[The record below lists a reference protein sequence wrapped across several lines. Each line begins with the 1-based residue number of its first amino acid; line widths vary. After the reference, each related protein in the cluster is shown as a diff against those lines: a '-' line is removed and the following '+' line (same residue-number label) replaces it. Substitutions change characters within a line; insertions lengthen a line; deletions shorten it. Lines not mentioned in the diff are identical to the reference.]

1 MRGNI
6 VAANVDSDSFSISML
21 EKHLQIMYPNAVMIY
36 DRPPWTRTTA
46 EIHIC
51 FDNQED
57 AIAFHLSHT
66 GGII

>member
-21 EKHLQIMYPNAVMIY
+21 EKHLQMQYPTAKMVMIY
-36 DRPPWTRTTA
+36 DKPPWTRSTA

-66 GGII
+66 GE